1 MDSLLNYK
9 NKFFVKKGFSVV
21 EAMISCAIFGIAF
34 VAFLSLSTY
43 GIDLTQKLME
53 RTKASLLTNMILEDM
68 IIDQANIS
76 DYDSFTFKNNNLS
89 EVSATSGKQKTKWV
103 KNLNRNASPS
113 SADIRK
119 VTVSLTDD
127 DTGKK
132 KNRVVIEIESFNKK
146 VKVLSGR
153 VFNSVE

>member
-1 MDSLLNYK
+1 
-9 NKFFVKKGFSVV
+9 
-21 EAMISCAIFGIAF
+21 
-34 VAFLSLSTY
+34 
-43 GIDLTQKLME
+43 ME
-53 RTKASLLTNMILEDM
+53 RTKSSLLVNMILEDM

-76 DYDSFTFKNNNLS
+76 NYDSFTLNNNNLS
-89 EVSATSGKQKTKWV
+89 EVSGTSGKQKTKWV
-103 KNLNRNASPS
+103 KNINRNASPS
-113 SADIRK
+113 STDIRK

-146 VKVLSGR
+146 VKVHAGR

>member
-1 MDSLLNYK
+1 MFYK
-9 NKFFVKKGFSVV
+9 KLFLKKGFSVV
-21 EAMISCAIFGIAF
+21 EAMIACAIFGIAF

-53 RTKASLLTNMILEDM
+53 RTKTSLLANMILEDM

-76 DYDSFTFKNNNLS
+76 DYDSFTLNNNNLS
-89 EVSATSGKQKTKWV
+89 GVKGTSGKQKTKWV
-103 KNLNRNASPS
+103 KNINRNASPS
-113 SADIRK
+113 STDIRK

-146 VKVLSGR
+146 VKVHAGR
-153 VFNSVE
+153 IFNSVE